1 MDIDTETLT
10 LRHHNTQYTITIHNL
25 ALLAKI
31 DINGGVCMMVPH
43 FGLCS
48 EVDFAGDRGSGVR
61 LCGKEKERAMVRGA
75 MVNVGGCMFKSR

>member
-48 EVDFAGDRGSGVR
+48 EVDFAG
-61 LCGKEKERAMVRGA
+61 VRGA
-75 MVNVGGCMFKSR
+75 FVWKGKGASDGPGCDGECWWLYV